1 MSEISNHREERVKKL
16 IALFH
21 AILEKNDPVG
31 AIKKSESLMER
42 IIPSDII
49 FVVDELVRQNI
60 PMQDLKTG
68 INKFLNVLHK
78 AIQSHPQKTF
88 PQGSLFGMFLKKNEA
103 LDAQLKALRPLI
115 KLLNTDPSDTE
126 TQNKVRE
133 SLEDLLKYDEYYKI
147 KENIL
152 FPVLEAHWP
161 NFRCLGV
168 MWSFHDD
175 IRHDLRSLITILKSG
190 SPEIKTFN
198 RLIGNVY
205 FNMYAIKFREEAI
218 LYPYAAETIP
228 PDLLDAL
235 LPEITGSK
243 MPHESQRGN
252 LPSDLIDLVTG
263 QLSAEQVRLIFNHL
277 PVDITYVDENNK
289 VRYFSTPGKRIFPRS
304 KAIIGRDVN
313 NCHPPESVHV
323 VEEIVESFRSGK
335 EDQASFWINMKNE
348 MILIQYF
355 AVRDEKGHYRGV
367 IEVSQEIS
375 GIKSLQGERR
385 LLQWKD

>member
-1 MSEISNHREERVKKL
+1 MQL
-16 IALFH
+16 ITLFH
-21 AILEKNDPVG
+21 AILDKNDPVG

-78 AIQSHPQKTF
+78 AIQSHPQTTF
-88 PQGSLFGMFLKKNEA
+88 PQGSLFGMFLKKNES

-133 SLEDLLKYDEYYKI
+133 SLKDLLKYDEYYKI

-175 IRHDLRSLITILKSG
+175 IRRDLRSLISMLSSG
-190 SPEIKTFN
+190 SSEIRSFN

-228 PDLLDAL
+228 PALLDEL

-243 MPHESQRGN
+243 IAEVSHRGN
-252 LPSDLIDLVTG
+252 LPLDLIDLVTG
-263 QLSAEQVRLIFNHL
+263 QLSADQVRLIFNHL

-335 EDQASFWINMKNE
+335 EDQATFWINMKNE

-355 AVRDEKGHYRGV
+355 AVRDENGHYRGV

-385 LLQWKD
+385 LLQWGE